1 MRHPEC
7 GTVQT
12 PRVRSAQGGRVG
24 PGELRA
30 RANGLDRAFVGFS
43 IMNSEGIRKYPGPVQ
58 HSGKPVVKAAQRLN
72 RSSGILAASVLLD
85 SAVEHYRGSFHNP
98 AMVTPIA
105 ISLVALLASAHGSRD
120 GRQSTH
126 ATRNKIF
133 WLTAATG
140 LVGTG
145 FHLYN
150 VTKKPGGLSWQ
161 NLFYSGPLGAPAA
174 IGLAGLFGLLA
185 ERVRDT
191 PPTEDPKLLG
201 KSAGRM
207 LGLATAVSLL
217 GTTAEAGLLHFRGAF
232 HNPAMYLPVTMPPIA
247 AALLVNAGLGPSRKK
262 RLFTRNW
269 LGLTSLMGVAG
280 VGFHIFGVSRA
291 MGGWRN
297 WRQNMVDGPPI
308 PAPPSFVGL
317 ALAGLA
323 ALGLM
328 RAHPDD

>member
-1 MRHPEC
+1 M
-7 GTVQT
+7 
-12 PRVRSAQGGRVG
+12 
-24 PGELRA
+24 
-30 RANGLDRAFVGFS
+30 D
-43 IMNSEGIRKYPGPVQ
+43 
-58 HSGKPVVKAAQRLN
+58 AAQQLN

-105 ISLVALLASAHGSRD
+105 TSLVALLASMHGITDDR
-120 GRQSTH
+120 RTKH
-126 ATRNKIF
+126 LTRNNVF

-140 LVGTG
+140 LIGTG

-191 PPTEDPKLLG
+191 PPAQDPKLLG
-201 KSAGRM
+201 RSAGRV
-207 LGLATAVSLL
+207 LALTTALSLL

-247 AALLVNAGLGPSRKK
+247 AALMVNASLGSSRKR
-262 RLFTRNW
+262 RLPTRKW

-280 VGFHIFGVSRA
+280 VGFHIVGVSRA

>member
-1 MRHPEC
+1 MPATHMTSRQLQIQE
-7 GTVQT
+7 
-12 PRVRSAQGGRVG
+12 RGR
-24 PGELRA
+24 P
-30 RANGLDRAFVGFS
+30 
-43 IMNSEGIRKYPGPVQ
+43 PV
-58 HSGKPVVKAAQRLN
+58 KTAQRLN

-150 VTKKPGGLSWQ
+150 VTKKPGGFCWQ
-161 NLFYSGPLGAPAA
+161 NVFYSGPLGAPAA

-191 PPTEDPKLLG
+191 PSTQAPKLLG
-201 KSAGRM
+201 RSAGRHFYPIVS
-207 LGLATAVSLL
+207 GLELT
-217 GTTAEAGLLHFRGAF
+217 GCRG
-232 HNPAMYLPVTMPPIA
+232 H
-247 AALLVNAGLGPSRKK
+247 
-262 RLFTRNW
+262 
-269 LGLTSLMGVAG
+269 
-280 VGFHIFGVSRA
+280 
-291 MGGWRN
+291 
-297 WRQNMVDGPPI
+297 
-308 PAPPSFVGL
+308 APPGDQTDPL
-317 ALAGLA
+317 NQWPPAR
-323 ALGLM
+323 
-328 RAHPDD
+328 RADQNKTHFANRSRPAS

>member
-1 MRHPEC
+1 MP
-7 GTVQT
+7 
-12 PRVRSAQGGRVG
+12 A
-24 PGELRA
+24 
-30 RANGLDRAFVGFS
+30 
-43 IMNSEGIRKYPGPVQ
+43 
-58 HSGKPVVKAAQRLN
+58 VKAAQRLN

-105 ISLVALLASAHGSRD
+105 TSLVALLASMHGVTDDKPTKHS
-120 GRQSTH
+120 
-126 ATRNKIF
+126 TRNTVF
-133 WLTAATG
+133 WMTAATG
-140 LVGTG
+140 LIGTG

-150 VTKKPGGLSWQ
+150 VTKKPGGFSWQ

-191 PPTEDPKLLG
+191 PPTEAPKLLG
-201 KSAGRM
+201 RSAGRVVGM
-207 LGLATAVSLL
+207 ATALGLL
-217 GTTAEAGLLHFRGAF
+217 GTTGEAGLLHFRGAF
-232 HNPAMYLPVTMPPIA
+232 HNPAMYLPVSMPPIA
-247 AALLVNAGLGPSRKK
+247 AALMVNAALGSSRK
-262 RLFTRNW
+262 RRPFTRNW

-308 PAPPSFVGL
+308 PAPPSFVAL
-317 ALAGLA
+317 TLAGLA
-323 ALGLM
+323 ALALT

>member
-1 MRHPEC
+1 MTTR
-7 GTVQT
+7 QLQ
-12 PRVRSAQGGRVG
+12 VRER
-24 PGELRA
+24 
-30 RANGLDRAFVGFS
+30 
-43 IMNSEGIRKYPGPVQ
+43 
-58 HSGKPVVKAAQRLN
+58 GKPPVRAAQRLN

-85 SAVEHYRGSFHNP
+85 SAVEHYRGSFHNL

-105 ISLVALLASAHGSRD
+105 TSLVALLASIHGVADDKQAKHSTRD
-120 GRQSTH
+120 
-126 ATRNKIF
+126 KVF

-140 LVGTG
+140 LIGTG

-191 PPTEDPKLLG
+191 PPARDPKLLG
-201 KSAGRM
+201 QSAGRV
-207 LGLATAVSLL
+207 LGLTTALSLL
-217 GTTAEAGLLHFRGAF
+217 GTSGEAGLLHFRGAF

-247 AALLVNAGLGPSRKK
+247 AALMVNASLGASRK
-262 RLFTRNW
+262 RRPFTRGW
-269 LGLTSLMGVAG
+269 LGLTSLMGAAG

-323 ALGLM
+323 ALSLM